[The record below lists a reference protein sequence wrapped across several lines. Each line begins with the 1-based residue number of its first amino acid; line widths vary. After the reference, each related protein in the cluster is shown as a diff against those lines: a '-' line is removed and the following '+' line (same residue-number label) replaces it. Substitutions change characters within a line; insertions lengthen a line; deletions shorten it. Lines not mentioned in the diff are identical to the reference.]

1 MDIKVMIIYSF
12 GGKCWQNGLMPMSV
26 LCRCFRSNI
35 PTNDQSS
42 FFFFDGSDNVHKR
55 GTKFDLKLI
64 INFITSNI

>member
-26 LCRCFRSNI
+26 LCQCFRSNI

-42 FFFFDGSDNVHKR
+42 FFFLTDLIMCIR
-55 GTKFDLKLI
+55 GELSLI
-64 INFITSNI
+64 